1 MMRTAGFEQAM
12 QRAGLEVAAAIRPA
26 TPNARVF
33 DEVCAALTGPERPTA
48 MVVQGT
54 QVLLSALNAIARMG
68 LRVPEDVSIIAVGDS
83 ALSEDHVPAI
93 TALRLDRDALVDRI
107 ANRVLARIRGEVR
120 GHEDSELAYTLVE
133 RASCVR
139 LG

>member
-1 MMRTAGFEQAM
+1 
-12 QRAGLEVAAAIRPA
+12 
-26 TPNARVF
+26 
-33 DEVCAALTGPERPTA
+33 